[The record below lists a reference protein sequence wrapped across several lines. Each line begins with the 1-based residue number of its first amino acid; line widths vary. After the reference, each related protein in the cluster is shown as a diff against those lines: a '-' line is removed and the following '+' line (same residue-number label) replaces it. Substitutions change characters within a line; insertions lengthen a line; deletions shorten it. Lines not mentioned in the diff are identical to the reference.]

1 MIPAY
6 RQELKYMVSQAEYRQ
21 LQTVLHSL
29 LGHDA
34 HAGTDGVYHIRSL
47 YLDDLYH
54 TAYRQKMA
62 GVEVRKKYRVRIYDC
77 RAGHIALECKYK
89 NGAYIHKESVPL
101 TVEEYAAL
109 CRGDC
114 SFLLHRSQPLARQF
128 FLEARANLIR
138 PCVIVAYDREA
149 FVNDVGTVRITFDK
163 ALTAMAPQ
171 QDLFDPAAAGYHVL
185 PPDQMILE
193 VKFTGILPKYI
204 QSIFRAYSFVRTSAS
219 KFCLCADR
227 VRQVLR

>member
-1 MIPAY
+1 MTPAY
-6 RQELKYMVSQAEYRQ
+6 RHELKYLVSQAEYRQ

-29 LGHDA
+29 LAHDT
-34 HAGTDGVYHIRSL
+34 HTGPDGVYHIRSL

-77 RAGHIALECKYK
+77 REEHIALECKHK
-89 NGAYIHKESVPL
+89 NGADIHKESVPL
-101 TVEEYAAL
+101 TAAEYGAF
-109 CRGDC
+109 CRGERR
-114 SFLLHRSQPLARQF
+114 FLLHKPQPLARQF

-163 ALTAMAPQ
+163 TLTAMDPR
-171 QDLFDPAAAGYHVL
+171 QDLFDPAATGYHVL

-193 VKFTGILPKYI
+193 VKFTGILPEYI

-219 KFCLCADR
+219 KFCLCAEQ
-227 VRQVLR
+227 VRHILR